1 MELSYFFSSKQGSD
15 IFRLSFLKENLILLP
30 QEIFV
35 LVNSIQFTTFLYKFS
50 TMKKIFAFGL
60 IVLTFLSCKKQEYD
74 VIIRNGTV
82 YDGSGKPGVVTDVG
96 IHADTVDFIGD
107 LSQAVGKNEIDAKGL
122 AVAPGFI
129 NMLSHAEISL
139 LFDGNSQSDIR
150 QGVTLEVFGEGS
162 MGPMNDTMKK
172 DEEEAMKH
180 DPDWA
185 YKIDWTSL
193 GDYFE
198 SLERR
203 KITPNV
209 ASFVSAITVRVHEL
223 GYANRAPSSEEL
235 ERMKALVKQAMEEG
249 AMGLTSALI
258 YAPANYASTEELIEL
273 SKVASQYGGMYI
285 AHIRSEG
292 NSIFEAVDETIRIA
306 REAKL
311 PAEIYHLKFS
321 GKDNWNKIDSV
332 ITMIDKANKEGLK
345 ITADMYTYTAGAT
358 GLDAAMPPWLQEG
371 GIKEWIK
378 RMKDPVMRKKALQE
392 MRTPTNKWE
401 NLMKLAGDFDKVLLM
416 GFTNDSLRKN
426 FTGKTL
432 GQVAKIYGKSPEE
445 TAMDLVITDGTRVG
459 TAYFLMTEENVKR
472 QIQLPYVSF
481 GSDAESSTAAGNF
494 LKTPTHPRAYGNFSR
509 LLGKYVRDE
518 KVISLEESIRR
529 LTSLPAYNLRI
540 KKRGLLQTGY
550 YADLAIFD
558 PAKVQD
564 NATFENP
571 HQYST
576 GMVHVFVNG
585 VQVLKD
591 GEHTNEKPGRIVR
604 GPGYDLQMK

>member
-1 MELSYFFSSKQGSD
+1 MQRISIFFFLLVFMASCQKQ
-15 IFRLSFLKENLILLP
+15 
-30 QEIFV
+30 
-35 LVNSIQFTTFLYKFS
+35 KF
-50 TMKKIFAFGL
+50 
-60 IVLTFLSCKKQEYD
+60 E
-74 VIIRNGTV
+74 VIIRGGTV
-82 YDGSGKPGVVTDVG
+82 YDGSGKEGVVMDVG
-96 IHADTVDFIGD
+96 INADTVAFIGD
-107 LSQAVGKNEIDAKGL
+107 LSKAVGKKEIDAKGL

-129 NMLSHAEISL
+129 NMLSHCEVSL

-150 QGVTLEVFGEGS
+150 QGVTLEVLGEGS
-162 MGPMNDTMKK
+162 MGPMNDQMKR
-172 DEEEAMKH
+172 DDEEAMKR
-180 DPDWA
+180 DPDWQ
-185 YKIDWTSL
+185 YKIDWTTL
-193 GDYFE
+193 GEY
-198 SLERR
+198 LEGLEKRGVS
-203 KITPNV
+203 PNV

-223 GYANRAPSSEEL
+223 GYANRAASPEEL
-235 ERMKALVKQAMEEG
+235 ERMKALVKTAMEEG
-249 AMGLTSALI
+249 AMGVTSALI
-258 YAPANYASTEELIEL
+258 YAPANYASTEELVEL

-332 ITMIDKANKEGLK
+332 IAMIDHANKKGLK
-345 ITADMYTYTAGAT
+345 ITADMYTYVAGAT

-378 RMKDPVMRKKALQE
+378 RMKDPVIRKKALHE

-401 NLMKLAGDFDKVLLM
+401 NLMKLAGDFDRVLLM

-518 KVISLEESIRR
+518 KVISLAEAIRR
-529 LTSLPAYNLRI
+529 LTSLPASNLKI
-540 KKRGLLQTGY
+540 EKRGSLQIGY

-558 PAKVQD
+558 PVKIQD
-564 NATFENP
+564 HATFENP

-585 VQVLKD
+585 TQVLEN
-591 GEHTNEKPGRIVR
+591 GEHTNAKPGRVVR
-604 GPGYDLQMK
+604 GPGWKGK

>member
-1 MELSYFFSSKQGSD
+1 
-15 IFRLSFLKENLILLP
+15 
-30 QEIFV
+30 
-35 LVNSIQFTTFLYKFS
+35 
-50 TMKKIFAFGL
+50 MKKYMTLFIAMFVAL
-60 IVLTFLSCKKQEYD
+60 ASCKKQTYD
-74 VIIRNGTV
+74 VIIRGGTV
-82 YDGSGKPGVVTDVG
+82 YDGSGKPGMMADVG
-96 IHADTVDFIGD
+96 MNADTLAFIGD
-107 LSQAVGKNEIDAKGL
+107 LKNAVGKKEIDAKGL

-129 NMLSHAEISL
+129 NMLSHAEGSL

-162 MGPMNDTMKK
+162 MGPMNDKMKA
-172 DEEEAMKH
+172 DDEEAMKR

-185 YKIDWTSL
+185 YKIDWTTL
-193 GDYFE
+193 GQYLE
-198 SLERR
+198 GLER
-203 KITPNV
+203 KGISTNV

-223 GYANRAPSSEEL
+223 GYANRAPYAEEL
-235 ERMKALVKQAMEEG
+235 ERMKALVKQAMDEG
-249 AMGLTSALI
+249 AMGVTSALI

-273 SKVASQYGGMYI
+273 SKVAAASGGMYI

-292 NSIFEAVDETIRIA
+292 NSIFEAVNETIRIA

-332 ITMIDKANKEGLK
+332 IAMIDNANQEGLK

-378 RMKDPVMRKKALQE
+378 RMQNPVIRKKALQE
-392 MRTPTNKWE
+392 MRTPTNEWE
-401 NLMKLAGDFDKVLLM
+401 NLMMLAGDFDKVLLM
-416 GFTNDSLRKN
+416 GFTNDSLRRN

-432 GQVAKIYGKSPEE
+432 GQVAKIYGKTPEE

-472 QIQLPYVSF
+472 QIQLPYISF
-481 GSDAESSTAAGNF
+481 GSDAESSTASGNF
-494 LKTPTHPRAYGNFSR
+494 LKIPTHPRAYGNFSR
-509 LLGKYVRDE
+509 LLGKYVREE
-518 KVISLEESIRR
+518 KVISLEEAIRR
-529 LTSLPAYNLRI
+529 LTSLPASNLKI
-540 KKRGLLQTGY
+540 QKRGALMPGY
-550 YADLAIFD
+550 FGDVAIFD
-558 PAKVQD
+558 PTKIAD
-564 NATFENP
+564 HATFENP

-585 VQVLKD
+585 TQVLEN
-591 GEHTNEKPGRIVR
+591 GEHTNARPGRVVR
-604 GPGYDLQMK
+604 GPGWKKTE

>member
-1 MELSYFFSSKQGSD
+1 MKKLFTLAFF
-15 IFRLSFLKENLILLP
+15 
-30 QEIFV
+30 IFV
-35 LVNSIQFTTFLYKFS
+35 LI
-50 TMKKIFAFGL
+50 
-60 IVLTFLSCKKQEYD
+60 SCQKQQYD
-74 VIIRNGTV
+74 VVIRGGTV
-82 YDGSGKPGVVTDVG
+82 YDGSGKPGVITDVG
-96 IHADTVDFIGD
+96 INADTVAFIGD
-107 LSQAVGKNEIDAKGL
+107 LSKAVGKKEIDAKGL

-129 NMLSHAEISL
+129 NMLSHCEVSL

-150 QGVTLEVFGEGS
+150 QGVTLEVLGEGS
-162 MGPMNDTMKK
+162 MGPMNDAMKR
-172 DEEEAMKH
+172 DDEEAMKR

-185 YKIDWTSL
+185 YKIDWTTL
-193 GDYFE
+193 GEYFE

-223 GYANRAPSSEEL
+223 GYANCAPSVEEL
-235 ERMKALVKQAMEEG
+235 ERMKTLVKQAMEEG
-249 AMGLTSALI
+249 AMGVTSALI
-258 YAPANYASTEELIEL
+258 YAPANYASTEELIAL
-273 SKVASQYGGMYI
+273 SKVASDYGGMYI

-306 REAKL
+306 REANL

-332 ITMIDKANKEGLK
+332 IAKIDKANKEGLK

-378 RMKDPVMRKKALQE
+378 RMKNPIIRKKALQE

-401 NLMKLAGDFDKVLLM
+401 NLMMLAGDFDKVLLM

-426 FTGKTL
+426 YTGKTL
-432 GQVAKIYGKSPEE
+432 GQVAKLYGKSPEE

-481 GSDAESSTAAGNF
+481 GSDAESSTTSGNF

-518 KVISLEESIRR
+518 KVIPLEEAIRR
-529 LTSLPAYNLRI
+529 LTSLPASNLKI
-540 KKRGLLQTGY
+540 KKRGSIQAGY
-550 YADLAIFD
+550 FADLAIFD
-558 PAKVQD
+558 PTKIAD
-564 NATFENP
+564 HATFENP

-576 GMVHVFVNG
+576 GMVQVFVNG
-585 VQVLKD
+585 TQVLEN
-591 GEHTNEKPGRIVR
+591 GEHTNAKPGRVVR
-604 GPGYDLQMK
+604 GPGWKNRD

>member
-1 MELSYFFSSKQGSD
+1 MRKLVTLALFVFF
-15 IFRLSFLKENLILLP
+15 LI
-30 QEIFV
+30 
-35 LVNSIQFTTFLYKFS
+35 
-50 TMKKIFAFGL
+50 
-60 IVLTFLSCKKQEYD
+60 SCKKQEYD
-74 VIIRNGTV
+74 VVIRGGMV
-82 YDGSGKPGVVTDVG
+82 YDGSGKPGVTTDVG
-96 IHADTVDFIGD
+96 INADTVAFIGD
-107 LSQAVGKNEIDAKGL
+107 LSNAVGKKEVDAKGL

-129 NMLSHAEISL
+129 NMLSHCEVSL

-162 MGPMNDTMKK
+162 MGPMNDSMKK
-172 DEEEAMKH
+172 DDEEAMKH

-185 YKIDWTSL
+185 YKIDWSTL
-193 GDYFE
+193 GEYFE

-223 GYANRAPSSEEL
+223 GYANRAPSAEEL

-249 AMGLTSALI
+249 AMGVTSALI

-273 SKVASQYGGMYI
+273 SKVASEYGGMYI

-332 ITMIDKANKEGLK
+332 IAKIDKANKEGLK

-401 NLMKLAGDFDKVLLM
+401 NLMMLAGDFDKVLLM

-432 GQVAKIYGKSPEE
+432 GQVAKIYGKSPQE

-481 GSDAESSTAAGNF
+481 GSDAESSTASGNF

-509 LLGKYVRDE
+509 LIGKYVRDE
-518 KVISLEESIRR
+518 KVISLEEVIRR
-529 LTSLPAYNLRI
+529 LTSLPASNLKI

-564 NATFENP
+564 HATFENP

-585 VQVLKD
+585 TQVLKD

-604 GPGYDLQMK
+604 GPGWRGK

>member
-1 MELSYFFSSKQGSD
+1 MKTSL
-15 IFRLSFLKENLILLP
+15 FLVVLLLI
-30 QEIFV
+30 
-35 LVNSIQFTTFLYKFS
+35 T
-50 TMKKIFAFGL
+50 
-60 IVLTFLSCKKQEYD
+60 SCKKKEYD
-74 VIIRNGTV
+74 VIIRGGTV
-82 YDGSGKPGVVTDVG
+82 YDGSGKLGVISDVG
-96 IHADTVDFIGD
+96 INKDTVAIIGD
-107 LSQAVGKNEIDAKGL
+107 LSTAVGKKEIDANGL

-129 NMLSHAEISL
+129 NMLSHCEVSL

-150 QGVTLEVFGEGS
+150 QGVTLEVLGEGS
-162 MGPMNDTMKK
+162 MGPMNEQMKR
-172 DEEEAMKH
+172 DDEEAMKH

-185 YKIDWTSL
+185 YKIDWTTL
-193 GDYFE
+193 GEYL
-198 SLERR
+198 SGLE
-203 KITPNV
+203 KKGISPNV

-223 GYANRAPSSEEL
+223 GYANRAPSAEEL

-249 AMGLTSALI
+249 AMGVTSALI

-273 SKVASQYGGMYI
+273 SKVASSYGGMYI

-292 NSIFEAVDETIRIA
+292 NSIFEAVNETIRIA
-306 REAKL
+306 REANL

-321 GKDNWNKIDSV
+321 GKDNWNKFDSV
-332 ITMIDKANKEGLK
+332 TAMIDKANKSGLK

-378 RMKDPVMRKKALQE
+378 RMQNPVMRKKALQE

-401 NLMKLAGDFDKVLLM
+401 NLMMLAGSFDKVLLM

-432 GQVAKIYGKSPEE
+432 AEVAKIYGKSPEE

-459 TAYFLMTEENVKR
+459 TAYFLMTEENIKR

-494 LKTPTHPRAYGNFSR
+494 LNTPTHPRAYGNFSR

-518 KVISLEESIRR
+518 KVIPLEEAIRR
-529 LTSLPAYNLRI
+529 LTSLPASNLKI
-540 KKRGLLQTGY
+540 KKRGSLAPGY
-550 YADLAIFD
+550 FADLAIFD
-558 PAKVQD
+558 PAKIAD
-564 NATFENP
+564 HATFENP

-585 VQVLKD
+585 TQVLEN
-591 GEHTNEKPGRIVR
+591 GGHTNAKPGKVVR
-604 GPGYDLQMK
+604 GPGWKK

>member
-1 MELSYFFSSKQGSD
+1 MMFLASCQKQ
-15 IFRLSFLKENLILLP
+15 
-30 QEIFV
+30 
-35 LVNSIQFTTFLYKFS
+35 KF
-50 TMKKIFAFGL
+50 
-60 IVLTFLSCKKQEYD
+60 D
-74 VIIRNGTV
+74 VIIRGGTV
-82 YDGSGKPGVVTDVG
+82 YDGSGKEGVVMDVG
-96 IHADTVDFIGD
+96 INADTLAFIGD
-107 LSQAVGKNEIDAKGL
+107 LSKAVGKKEIDAKGL

-129 NMLSHAEISL
+129 NMLSHCEVSL

-150 QGVTLEVFGEGS
+150 QGVTLEVLGEGS
-162 MGPMNDTMKK
+162 MGPMNDQMKR
-172 DEEEAMKH
+172 DDEEAMKR
-180 DPDWA
+180 DPDWQ
-185 YKIDWTSL
+185 YKIDWTTL
-193 GDYFE
+193 GEY
-198 SLERR
+198 LEGLEKRGVS
-203 KITPNV
+203 PNV

-223 GYANRAPSSEEL
+223 GYANRAASPEEL
-235 ERMKALVKQAMEEG
+235 ERMKALVKTAMEEG
-249 AMGLTSALI
+249 AMGVTSALI
-258 YAPANYASTEELIEL
+258 YAPANYASTEELVEL

-292 NSIFEAVDETIRIA
+292 NSIFEAIDETIRIA

-332 ITMIDKANKEGLK
+332 IAMIDHANKEGLK
-345 ITADMYTYTAGAT
+345 ITADMYTYVAGAT

-378 RMKDPVMRKKALQE
+378 LMKDPVIRKKALQE

-401 NLMKLAGDFDKVLLM
+401 NLMKLAGDFDRVLLM

-518 KVISLEESIRR
+518 KVISLAEAIRR
-529 LTSLPAYNLRI
+529 LTSLPASNLKI
-540 KKRGLLQTGY
+540 EKRGSIQIGY

-558 PAKVQD
+558 PLKIQD
-564 NATFENP
+564 HATFENP

-585 VQVLKD
+585 TQVLEN
-591 GEHTNEKPGRIVR
+591 GEHTNAKPGRVVR
-604 GPGYDLQMK
+604 GPGWKGK

>member
-1 MELSYFFSSKQGSD
+1 
-15 IFRLSFLKENLILLP
+15 
-30 QEIFV
+30 
-35 LVNSIQFTTFLYKFS
+35 
-50 TMKKIFAFGL
+50 MKKY
-60 IVLTFLSCKKQEYD
+60 LTLFIAMFIALASCKKQTYD
-74 VIIRNGTV
+74 VIIRGGTV
-82 YDGSGKPGVVTDVG
+82 YDGSGKPGMMADVAMN
-96 IHADTVDFIGD
+96 ADTLAFIGD
-107 LSQAVGKNEIDAKGL
+107 LKNAVGKKEIDAKGL

-129 NMLSHAEISL
+129 NMLSHAEVSL

-162 MGPMNDTMKK
+162 MGPMNDKMKA
-172 DEEEAMKH
+172 DDEEAMKR

-185 YKIDWTSL
+185 YKIDWTTL
-193 GDYFE
+193 CQYLEG
-198 SLERR
+198 LER
-203 KITPNV
+203 KGISTNV

-223 GYANRAPSSEEL
+223 GYANRAPSAEEL
-235 ERMKALVKQAMEEG
+235 ERMKALVKQAMDEG
-249 AMGLTSALI
+249 AMGVTSALI

-273 SKVASQYGGMYI
+273 SKVAAASGGMYI

-292 NSIFEAVDETIRIA
+292 NSIFEAVNETIRIA

-332 ITMIDKANKEGLK
+332 IAMIDNANREGLK

-378 RMKDPVMRKKALQE
+378 RMQNPVMRKKALQE
-392 MRTPTNKWE
+392 MRTATNKWE
-401 NLMKLAGDFDKVLLM
+401 NLMMLAGDFDKVLLM
-416 GFTNDSLRKN
+416 GFTNDSLRRN

-432 GQVAKIYGKSPEE
+432 GQVAKIYGKTPEE

-472 QIQLPYVSF
+472 QIQLPYISF

-509 LLGKYVRDE
+509 LLGKYVREE
-518 KVISLEESIRR
+518 KVILLEEAVRR
-529 LTSLPAYNLRI
+529 LTSLPASNLKI
-540 KKRGLLQTGY
+540 QKRGALMPGY
-550 YADLAIFD
+550 FGDLAIFD
-558 PAKVQD
+558 PTKIAD
-564 NATFENP
+564 HATFENP

-585 VQVLKD
+585 TQVLEN
-591 GEHTNEKPGRIVR
+591 GEHTNARPGRVVR
-604 GPGYDLQMK
+604 GPGWKKTE